1 MIKIKY
7 FLFGVLVTGLL
18 SLYLLAYQNFLFYQD
33 QTSVNI
39 RVLESMQ
46 DGQMPTLEGQKLSV
60 YYSFEIIKHFVDKP
74 YLFCDSETVEL
85 VKIGKELKI
94 DSKVLPD
101 CE

>member
-1 MIKIKY
+1 MIKVKY
-7 FLFGVLVTGLL
+7 FLLGVLVTGLL
-18 SLYLLAYQNFLFYQD
+18 SFYLLAYQQFIFYQG
-33 QTSVNI
+33 QTKVNI
-39 RVLESMQ
+39 GVLQMMQ
-46 DGQMPTLEGQKLSV
+46 VGQMPTVEGQKLSV
-60 YYSFEIIKHFVDKP
+60 YYLFEIMKILVDKP